1 MQYSQSKVHLNH
13 RWQLQKLW
21 MSKLSYQDAQD
32 KQRTQYQL
40 TPRSKWQMSHR
51 YWKFQSQNVQ
61 IFGYVYQNT
70 SGPNQGPAWKTQWFP
85 LSEICTVILWQD
97 YCGKGI
103 SRRFCWKTVGKKAPN
118 LGMLICRPRNKGLF
132 LSVYVDDIKLAG
144 KKTKHWPN
152 VESTHERSRFGR
164 TNNLSLITYIWV
176 ALNENARRAKIL
188 WTITEICLNR
198 RISGGAEEKLPRSR
212 KLDADISSWS
222 YDVEG
227 RAKIMCGAIL
237 RADEQNNPATV
248 QSYNSM
254 PGWPSMQT
262 RWIGICRRIVKSMLS
277 KCPQVPV
284 FGTHW

>member
-70 SGPNQGPAWKTQWFP
+70 SGQNQGPAWKTQWFP
-85 LSEICTVILWQD
+85 LSEICTAILWQD
-97 YCGKGI
+97 YYGKGN
-103 SRRFCWKTVGKKAPN
+103 SRSFCWKTVGEKPQLGNVFVKLEIRLLLSVHVDDKKIAGRKQNIDPVWKVLIKEVDLGEPTSFLDHVN
-118 LGMLICRPRNKGLF
+118 LGCTQGECETSKDSVDNNRNMF
-132 LSVYVDDIKLAG
+132 EY
-144 KKTKHWPN
+144 
-152 VESTHERSRFGR
+152 
-164 TNNLSLITYIWV
+164 
-176 ALNENARRAKIL
+176 
-188 WTITEICLNR
+188 
-198 RISGGAEEKLPRSR
+198 RISGRAEEKLPRSR
-212 KLDADISSWS
+212 KLDPDISSWS

-227 RAKIMCGAIL
+227 RAKKMCGAIL

-277 KCPQVPV
+277 NCPQMPV